1 MYGHAVSAAGSSA
14 VTGQPLLEQI
24 FTIQRRVKGLR
35 SAQQSKWYRG
45 SIIQAFV
52 FAGFC
57 RDESFFLFNFRPL
70 LLTAQKGVFI
80 MNSLVIL
87 LIVACFLIVL
97 GVLVAVTCIRKLVST
112 VAGKAE
118 A

>member
-70 LLTAQKGVFI
+70 LLTAQKG
-80 MNSLVIL
+80 
-87 LIVACFLIVL
+87 AFL
-97 GVLVAVTCIRKLVST
+97 
-112 VAGKAE
+112 
-118 A
+118 